1 MTSFTG
7 RRTHPAPGG
16 SEAAPLDP
24 SPGHATSEHPSTLAS
39 CDDGMPPRRPCE
51 PRRARSTT
59 MDEYDA
65 TGWYCDEPDC
75 DYCQTSFTD

>member
-1 MTSFTG
+1 
-7 RRTHPAPGG
+7 
-16 SEAAPLDP
+16 
-24 SPGHATSEHPSTLAS
+24 
-39 CDDGMPPRRPCE
+39 
-51 PRRARSTT
+51 